1 MPKTIELFS
10 LTEFRGNIHQLLLV
24 YLVIKL
30 PIMKTVRNI
39 VQHKSNSIYSVH
51 PDASVLD
58 ALRVMMDKNI
68 SALLVMEGADL
79 KGIFTERDYARKI
92 ILLGKASKETKIKE
106 VMTAKLEVV
115 DQDSSIDH
123 CMQIMTD
130 KHIRHLPVIDHG
142 IVSGMISIGDL
153 VKFVIEDQKQTIEQL
168 KSYISS

>member
-1 MPKTIELFS
+1 
-10 LTEFRGNIHQLLLV
+10 
-24 YLVIKL
+24 
-30 PIMKTVRNI
+30 MKTVRNI

-51 PDASVLD
+51 PEASVLD
-58 ALRVMMDKNI
+58 ALKVMMDKNI
-68 SALLVMEGADL
+68 SALLVMEGTDL

-115 DQDSSIDH
+115 DQNSSIDY

-142 IVSGMISIGDL
+142 KVSGMISIGDL